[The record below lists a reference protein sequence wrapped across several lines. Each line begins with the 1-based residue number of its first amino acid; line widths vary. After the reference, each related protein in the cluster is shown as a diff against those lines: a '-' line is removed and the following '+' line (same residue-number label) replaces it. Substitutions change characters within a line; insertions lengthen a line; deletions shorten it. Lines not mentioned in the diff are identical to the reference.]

1 MNNTAYIALG
11 SNIGKKETYLKEAV
25 KKLHEHP
32 EVQVELISSI
42 YETTPVGY
50 ENQDDFL
57 NMAVKISTSL
67 RPNELLVLT
76 QKIEQELGRTREVR
90 WGPRTADLDILLYNR
105 ENIETEQLVVP
116 HPRMYERLFVL
127 VPMSEICPEIGVVQI
142 NAVTDQEGVSIWKKT
157 CGVEEFVHTES

>member
-57 NMAVKISTSL
+57 NMAVKITTSL
-67 RPNELLVLT
+67 RPEELLSLT
-76 QKIEQELGRTREVR
+76 QTIEQELGRTREVR
-90 WGPRTADLDILLYNR
+90 WGPRTADFDILLYNR

-127 VPMSEICPEIGVVQI
+127 VPMSEICPEIGEVQI

>member
-25 KKLHEHP
+25 RKLHEHP

-57 NMAVKISTSL
+57 NMAVKITTSL
-67 RPNELLVLT
+67 RPEELLSLT

-127 VPMSEICPEIGVVQI
+127 VPMSEICPEIGEVQI

>member
-42 YETTPVGY
+42 YETAPVGY

-57 NMAVKISTSL
+57 NMAVKITTSL
-67 RPNELLVLT
+67 RPEELLSLT

-105 ENIETEQLVVP
+105 ENIESEQLVVP

-127 VPMSEICPEIGVVQI
+127 VPMSEICPEIGEVQI

>member
-11 SNIGKKETYLKEAV
+11 SNIGKKETYLKEAI

-42 YETTPVGY
+42 YETAPVGY

-57 NMAVKISTSL
+57 NMAVKITTSL
-67 RPNELLVLT
+67 RPEELLSLT

-127 VPMSEICPEIGVVQI
+127 VPMSEICPEIGEVQI

>member
-57 NMAVKISTSL
+57 NMAVKIATSL
-67 RPNELLVLT
+67 RPEELLSLT

-127 VPMSEICPEIGVVQI
+127 VPMSEICPEIGEVQI
-142 NAVTDQEGVSIWKKT
+142 NAVTDQEGVSIWKRT

>member
-67 RPNELLVLT
+67 RPNELLALT

-127 VPMSEICPEIGVVQI
+127 VPMSEICPEIGEVQI

>member
-1 MNNTAYIALG
+1 MKT
-11 SNIGKKETYLKEAV
+11 KMT
-25 KKLHEHP
+25 
-32 EVQVELISSI
+32 
-42 YETTPVGY
+42 
-50 ENQDDFL
+50 FL
-57 NMAVKISTSL
+57 NMAVKITTSL
-67 RPNELLVLT
+67 RPEELLSLT

-127 VPMSEICPEIGVVQI
+127 VPMSEICPEIGEVQI

>member
-11 SNIGKKETYLKEAV
+11 SNIGKKETYLTEAV
-25 KKLHEHP
+25 KKLHKHP
-32 EVQVELISSI
+32 DVQVEQISSI

-67 RPNELLVLT
+67 RPNELLALT

-127 VPMSEICPEIGVVQI
+127 VPMSEICPEIGEVQI

>member
-67 RPNELLVLT
+67 RPEKLLSLT

-127 VPMSEICPEIGVVQI
+127 VPMSEICPEIGEVQI

>member
-1 MNNTAYIALG
+1 M
-11 SNIGKKETYLKEAV
+11 
-25 KKLHEHP
+25 
-32 EVQVELISSI
+32 ELISSI
-42 YETTPVGY
+42 YETAPVGY

-57 NMAVKISTSL
+57 NMAVKITTSL
-67 RPNELLVLT
+67 RPEELLSLT

-127 VPMSEICPEIGVVQI
+127 VPMSEICPEIGEVQI
-142 NAVTDQEGVSIWKKT
+142 NAVTDQEGVSIWKKDMW
-157 CGVEEFVHTES
+157 GVEEFVHTES

>member
-42 YETTPVGY
+42 YETAPVGY

-67 RPNELLVLT
+67 RPKELLSLT
-76 QKIEQELGRTREVR
+76 QKIEQELGRKREVR

-127 VPMSEICPEIGVVQI
+127 VPMSEICPEIGEVQI

>member
-57 NMAVKISTSL
+57 NMAVKITTSL
-67 RPNELLVLT
+67 RPEELLSLT

-105 ENIETEQLVVP
+105 ENIETEQLIVP

-127 VPMSEICPEIGVVQI
+127 VPMSEICPEIGEVQI

>member
-57 NMAVKISTSL
+57 NMAVKITTSL
-67 RPNELLVLT
+67 RPEELLSLT

-127 VPMSEICPEIGVVQI
+127 VPMSEICPEIGEVQI

-157 CGVEEFVHTES
+157 FGVEEFVHTES

>member
-42 YETTPVGY
+42 YETAPVGY

-67 RPNELLVLT
+67 RPEELLSLT

-127 VPMSEICPEIGVVQI
+127 VPMSEICPEIGEVQI

>member
-32 EVQVELISSI
+32 EVQVKLISSI

-67 RPNELLVLT
+67 RPHELLSLT

-127 VPMSEICPEIGVVQI
+127 VPMSEICPEIGEVQI

>member
-32 EVQVELISSI
+32 EIQVELISSI

-57 NMAVKISTSL
+57 NMAVKITTSL
-67 RPNELLVLT
+67 RPEELLSLT
-76 QKIEQELGRTREVR
+76 QTIEQELGRTREVR
-90 WGPRTADLDILLYNR
+90 WGPRTVDLDILLYNR

-127 VPMSEICPEIGVVQI
+127 VPMSEICPEIGEVQI

>member
-57 NMAVKISTSL
+57 NMAVKITTSL
-67 RPNELLVLT
+67 RPEELLSLT

-127 VPMSEICPEIGVVQI
+127 VPMSEICPEIGEVQI

>member
-1 MNNTAYIALG
+1 MNNIAYIALG

-67 RPNELLVLT
+67 RPEKLLSLT

-127 VPMSEICPEIGVVQI
+127 VPMSEICPEIGEVQI

>member
-25 KKLHEHP
+25 KKLQEHP

-57 NMAVKISTSL
+57 NMAVKITTSL
-67 RPNELLVLT
+67 RPEELLSLT
-76 QKIEQELGRTREVR
+76 QTIEQELGRTREVR

-127 VPMSEICPEIGVVQI
+127 VPMSEICPEIGEVQI

-157 CGVEEFVHTES
+157 CGVEEFVHTEN

>member
-25 KKLHEHP
+25 KKLHKHP
-32 EVQVELISSI
+32 DVQVEQISSI

-67 RPNELLVLT
+67 RPNELLALT

-127 VPMSEICPEIGVVQI
+127 VPMSEICPEIGEVQI

>member
-32 EVQVELISSI
+32 EVQVESISSI

-67 RPNELLVLT
+67 RPYELLTLT

-127 VPMSEICPEIGVVQI
+127 VPMSEICPEIGEVQI
-142 NAVTDQEGVSIWKKT
+142 NAVTDQEGVSIWKKI

>member
-42 YETTPVGY
+42 YETTPIGY

-67 RPNELLVLT
+67 RPNELLALT

-127 VPMSEICPEIGVVQI
+127 VPMSEICPEIGEVQI

>member
-57 NMAVKISTSL
+57 NMAVKITTSL
-67 RPNELLVLT
+67 RPEELLSLT
-76 QKIEQELGRTREVR
+76 QTIEQELGRTREVR

-127 VPMSEICPEIGVVQI
+127 VPMSEICPEIGEVQI

>member
-1 MNNTAYIALG
+1 M
-11 SNIGKKETYLKEAV
+11 
-25 KKLHEHP
+25 
-32 EVQVELISSI
+32 ELISSI
-42 YETTPVGY
+42 YETAPVGY

-57 NMAVKISTSL
+57 NMAVKITTSL
-67 RPNELLVLT
+67 RPEELLSLT

-127 VPMSEICPEIGVVQI
+127 VPMSEICPEIGEVQI

>member
-42 YETTPVGY
+42 YETAPVGY

-57 NMAVKISTSL
+57 NMVVKVITSL
-67 RPNELLVLT
+67 RPEELLSLT

-127 VPMSEICPEIGVVQI
+127 VPMSEICPEIGEVQI

>member
-32 EVQVELISSI
+32 DVQVELISSI

-67 RPNELLVLT
+67 RPEELLALT
-76 QKIEQELGRTREVR
+76 QEIEQELGRTREVR

-105 ENIETEQLVVP
+105 ENIETEQLVIP

-127 VPMSEICPEIGVVQI
+127 VPMSEICLEIGKVQI
-142 NAVTDQEGVSIWKKT
+142 NAVTDQECVSIWKKT
-157 CGVEEFVHTES
+157 CRVEEFVHT

>member
-57 NMAVKISTSL
+57 NMAVKIATSL
-67 RPNELLVLT
+67 RPEELLSLT

-127 VPMSEICPEIGVVQI
+127 VPMSEICPEIGEVQI

>member
-57 NMAVKISTSL
+57 NMAVKITTSL
-67 RPNELLVLT
+67 RPEELLSLT

-116 HPRMYERLFVL
+116 HPRMCERLFVL
-127 VPMSEICPEIGVVQI
+127 VPMSEICPEIGEVQI

-157 CGVEEFVHTES
+157 FGVEEFVHTES

>member
-1 MNNTAYIALG
+1 MSNTAYIALG

-25 KKLHEHP
+25 KRLHQHP
-32 EVQVELISSI
+32 EVQVEAISSI
-42 YETTPVGY
+42 YETAPVGY

-67 RPNELLVLT
+67 RPMQLLKLT
-76 QKIEQELGRTREVR
+76 QHIENELGRTRDVR

-105 ENIETEQLVVP
+105 ENIESEQLVIP

-127 VPMSEICPEIGVVQI
+127 VPMSEICPEIGVTQI
-142 NAVTDQEGVSIWKKT
+142 NAVTDQEGVIIWKKT

>member
-25 KKLHEHP
+25 KKLYEHSD
-32 EVQVELISSI
+32 VQVEAISSI

-67 RPNELLVLT
+67 RPEELLALT

-105 ENIETEQLVVP
+105 ENIETEQLVIP

-127 VPMSEICPEIGVVQI
+127 VPMSEICPEIGEVQMS
-142 NAVTDQEGVSIWKKT
+142 AVTDQEGVGIWKKT
-157 CGVEEFVHTES
+157 YGVEEFVHTES

>member
-1 MNNTAYIALG
+1 MNNIAYIALG

-67 RPNELLVLT
+67 RPEKLLSLT

-127 VPMSEICPEIGVVQI
+127 VPMSEICPEIGEAQI

>member
-25 KKLHEHP
+25 RKLHEHP

-57 NMAVKISTSL
+57 NMAVKITTSL
-67 RPNELLVLT
+67 RPEELLSLT
-76 QKIEQELGRTREVR
+76 QTIEQELGRTREVR

-127 VPMSEICPEIGVVQI
+127 VPMSEICPEIGEVQI

>member
-42 YETTPVGY
+42 YETAPVGY

-57 NMAVKISTSL
+57 NMAVKITTSL
-67 RPNELLVLT
+67 RPEELLSLT

-127 VPMSEICPEIGVVQI
+127 VPMSEICPEIGEVQI

>member
-42 YETTPVGY
+42 YKTTPVGY

-57 NMAVKISTSL
+57 NMAVKITTSL
-67 RPNELLVLT
+67 RPEELLSLT
-76 QKIEQELGRTREVR
+76 QTIEQELGRTREVR

-127 VPMSEICPEIGVVQI
+127 VPMSEICPEIGEVQI